1 MPKVTIITPCYNA
14 ERHLAET
21 LASVQ
26 AQTMGDY
33 EHLCVDDG
41 STDATPELL
50 AAYAASDERV
60 RVIKTSNAGAGAAR
74 NLALEQARGTWVY
87 CVDGDDLMAPT
98 LLEEAVACGEKT
110 DADVVVFRLELLDDE
125 TGEVQ
130 PFAWCFDTSWLGEG
144 VCTFNP
150 QAHVSRIL
158 NSFQN
163 WVHNKLFR
171 RAFLDERGIRFQDLH
186 RTEELMFTGR
196 ALTEARRISLLDRTL
211 HQYRTNNA
219 QSSIVNSDPY
229 CLEFY
234 EAFVTLR
241 RHLEQQ
247 GTWELYRTSFVNWAM
262 EGVGGNLL
270 RARSPEAFWT
280 IAHTMRDGGLDQLGI
295 CGIPRADAY
304 NARQWDVCEALRTC
318 PDELLPIRLLQ
329 SLVRE
334 TELMGGIIAQHEE
347 ALSEGLAEIDK
358 LWHYNE
364 DMRDSL
370 SFRVGRAMTAP
381 LRKARNLRNGLR
393 GC

>member
-1 MPKVTIITPCYNA
+1 
-14 ERHLAET
+14 
-21 LASVQ
+21 
-26 AQTMGDY
+26 
-33 EHLCVDDG
+33 
-41 STDATPELL
+41 
-50 AAYAASDERV
+50 
-60 RVIKTSNAGAGAAR
+60 
-74 NLALEQARGTWVY
+74 
-87 CVDGDDLMAPT
+87 
-98 LLEEAVACGEKT
+98 
-110 DADVVVFRLELLDDE
+110 
-125 TGEVQ
+125 
-130 PFAWCFDTSWLGEG
+130 
-144 VCTFNP
+144 
-150 QAHVSRIL
+150 
-158 NSFQN
+158 
-163 WVHNKLFR
+163 
-171 RAFLDERGIRFQDLH
+171 
-186 RTEELMFTGR
+186 MFTGR